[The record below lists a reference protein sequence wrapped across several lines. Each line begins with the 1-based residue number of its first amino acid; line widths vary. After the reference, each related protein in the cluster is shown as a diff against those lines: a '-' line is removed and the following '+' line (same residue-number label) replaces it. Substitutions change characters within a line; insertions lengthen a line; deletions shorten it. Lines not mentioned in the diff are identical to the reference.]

1 MLITKHLALLNK
13 INRRLGKLN
22 LHNKADKSLIDD
34 MLTIISVDSKMID
47 EQLLK
52 DKDIED
58 INLYRKVIQ
67 ELQDRK
73 FIIESIDCNNI
84 FEGII
89 TFYDSIWQLKMK
101 EITPYRER
109 YNIANG
115 KLESGCMK
123 FDDNSPE
130 MVERRKEYEI
140 AKKEYAALKLQI
152 DKSYDDY
159 RKKISE
165 LSYLI
170 SFKSDMFNEKL
181 IELKYVMDNIF
192 YGKITSQDIFINPH
206 KDLSKTYEILVEN
219 KMIEYIDYLEFNL
232 IITLNKEFNFTKVK
246 GGKGKDK
253 YIAYFI
259 NCLIKYDFL
268 NHKRAKEWENYMIEK
283 FYIKHYSKKNNP
295 SEKSKESL
303 HKEIDR
309 ILGIEFIKASNKFN
323 E

>member
-1 MLITKHLALLNK
+1 MIMRKHLARLNE
-13 INRRLGKLN
+13 INRRVGKLN
-22 LHNKADKSLIDD
+22 LYNKADKDLIDD
-34 MLTIISVDSKMID
+34 MLIIISVDSKTID

-58 INLYRKVIQ
+58 INLYRKVLQ
-67 ELQDRK
+67 ELQDRML
-73 FIIESIDCNNI
+73 IIESIDCDNI
-84 FEGII
+84 FKGII
-89 TFYDSIWQLKMK
+89 KSYESIWQLKMK

-109 YNIANG
+109 FIIANG
-115 KLESGCMK
+115 RLESGCMK
-123 FDDNSPE
+123 FDDNSPD

-159 RKKISE
+159 RNKINE

-170 SFKSDMFNEKL
+170 AFKSDMFNEKL
-181 IELKYVMDNIF
+181 IELKNVMDNIF

-206 KDLSKTYEILVEN
+206 KDLPKAYEILVEN
-219 KMIEYIDYLEFNL
+219 KMIEYIDFLEFNQDM
-232 IITLNKEFNFTKVK
+232 TLNKDFNVTKVK

-259 NCLIKYDFL
+259 NCLVKYDFL
-268 NHKRAKEWENYMIEK
+268 YPKRAKEWEDYMIEK
-283 FYIKHYSKKNNP
+283 FEIKDYSKKNNP
-295 SEKSKESL
+295 SEKNKESL

-309 ILGIEFIKASNKFN
+309 ILGIENI
-323 E
+323 ED

>member
-1 MLITKHLALLNK
+1 MLMTKHLALLNK

-22 LHNKADKSLIDD
+22 LHNKADKDLIDD

-73 FIIESIDCNNI
+73 FIIESIDCDNI

-89 TFYDSIWQLKMK
+89 KSYESIWQLRMK
-101 EITPYRER
+101 EITPFRER

-115 KLESGCMK
+115 RLESGCMK

-165 LSYLI
+165 LSYLL

-181 IELKYVMDNIF
+181 IDLKNVMDNIF

-206 KDLSKTYEILVEN
+206 NDLPKAYEILVEN
-219 KMIEYIDYLEFNL
+219 KMIEYIDFLEFNQVL
-232 IITLNKEFNFTKVK
+232 TLNKEFNFVK
-246 GGKGKDK
+246 ETRGKGRDK

-259 NCLIKYDFL
+259 NCMIKFDFL
-268 NHKRAKEWENYMIEK
+268 NPKRVKEWEDHMVAK
-283 FYIKHYSKKNNP
+283 FEINDYGSKKGRNINKQP
-295 SEKSKESL
+295 K
-303 HKEIDR
+303 HKIIDS
-309 ILGIEFIKASNKFN
+309 ILGIENK
-323 E
+323 EG